1 MRIFIPLLLERCAR
15 AFFAAALSTLAAGMA
30 VNDFTVSG
38 LRALAVGAGAAGISA
53 CLSLISQITGDANS
67 TSFTK
72 IEVGP

>member
-1 MRIFIPLLLERCAR
+1 MKQFIPLLLERCAR
-15 AFFAAALSTLAAGMA
+15 AFFAAALASASAGMA
-30 VNDFTVSG
+30 VNDMTISG
-38 LRALAVGAGAAGISA
+38 LRALAIGAGAAGISA

>member
-1 MRIFIPLLLERCAR
+1 MKQFIPLLLERCAR
-15 AFFAAALSTLAAGMA
+15 AFFAAALSTLAAGIA
-30 VNDFTVSG
+30 VNGLSVSG
-38 LRALAVGAGAAGISA
+38 LGALTVGAGAAGISA

>member
-1 MRIFIPLLLERCAR
+1 MRQFIPLLLERCAR

-38 LRALAVGAGAAGISA
+38 LRALAVGACAAGISA